1 MHPKIPISEERILRT
16 KSRGCCAKYRRDL
29 IGGRPGAESNLSEM
43 AHIRGV
49 AGASA
54 RHDPSMNPI
63 APPTAFVVKNSAMW
77 RCPRQPGGLHTFF
90 HKNSESVYSD
100 VNKHRNLI
108 LLCAT
113 CHKIV
118 DDDPATYTAE
128 RLEKMKMCHEA
139 WAERRLVRDSKATS
153 FAEIEVVAKW
163 MATDS
168 HAAARADYAVTP
180 PLKKIRKNGL
190 SAKAR
195 MWIKIGMSK
204 SHLVGKYLEAQPDPL
219 FGERLKDGF
228 LAIYRGPRAGEELA
242 PTAPSS
248 ACCQWDWTCRERRGR
263 RLRFL
268 P

>member
-1 MHPKIPISEERILRT
+1 
-16 KSRGCCAKYRRDL
+16 
-29 IGGRPGAESNLSEM
+29 
-43 AHIRGV
+43 
-49 AGASA
+49 
-54 RHDPSMNPI
+54 MNP
-63 APPTAFVVKNSAMW
+63 
-77 RCPRQPGGLHTFF
+77 
-90 HKNSESVYSD
+90 SD

-108 LLCAT
+108 LLCPA

-153 FAEIEVVAKW
+153 FAELEVVAKW

-195 MWIKIGMSK
+195 MWIEIGMSK

-228 LAIYRGPRAGEELA
+228 LAIYRGLRAGEELDA
-242 PTAPSS
+242 DS
-248 ACCQWDWTCRERRGR
+248 AFFRMLSMGLDMPGAAGR
-263 RLRFL
+263 TPAVLAVMVYLFEKCEVFEK
-268 P
+268 